1 MKKKDHSS
9 INNHQITQE
18 EVANMPDVCCLECGC
33 KIFRLVVTAKYLSP
47 LVNKKPEAAFIVS
60 QTYSCLD
67 CHALLPTPDMYMTE
81 KFNLTKGGDLI
92 GEPIGEEE
100 KTLVESSDS

>member
-1 MKKKDHSS
+1 
-9 INNHQITQE
+9 
-18 EVANMPDVCCLECGC
+18 
-33 KIFRLVVTAKYLSP
+33 
-47 LVNKKPEAAFIVS
+47 
-60 QTYSCLD
+60 
-67 CHALLPTPDMYMTE
+67 MTE